1 MNKNF
6 AVSRKKLYNLLVR
19 GWFKTRGRASRQEFV
34 LRFLMMIFLGFFADF
49 LFEIYNSNRNFLAN
63 IVMGMIA
70 GFVFTPLF
78 VLYVI
83 QEFFLT
89 HRRLHD
95 LNASGWWQLILLIP
109 FWQFILIGLLFFK
122 GTDGPNR
129 FGKEPEY

>member
-1 MNKNF
+1 
-6 AVSRKKLYNLLVR
+6 
-19 GWFKTRGRASRQEFV
+19 
-34 LRFLMMIFLGFFADF
+34 
-49 LFEIYNSNRNFLAN
+49 
-63 IVMGMIA
+63 MGMIA

-109 FWQFILIGLLFFK
+109 FGQFILIGLLFFK
-122 GTDGPNR
+122 VTDGPNR